1 MDDIRLMD
9 GPLAPETGAV
19 DVGQGIVEQA
29 KRFLDLPY
37 LWGGTSSYGFD
48 CSGFAYTMHR
58 YFGILIPR
66 DASTKPSRELLLRRS
81 SWKRVTWSF
90 SPMRKERELFT
101 MWGFMPGIIR

>member
-19 DVGQGIVEQA
+19 DMGQGIVEQA

-66 DASTKPSRELLLRRS
+66 DASDQAKQGTPVEKEQLEAGDL
-81 SWKRVTWSF
+81 VF